1 MMWLVV
7 TVLGLVWH
15 WHGLRPP
22 RKTHCEGMNQSPV
35 AIIAQLAP
43 RSTAEEGNG
52 QLQGFLQQRNI
63 NLCFHRLVPMVVIVQ
78 HSRRCTQQ
86 SQEEEGQPGSRLG
99 TREANQSVQ
108 QSSAQ
113 AVGSFKCKTT

>member
-1 MMWLVV
+1 
-7 TVLGLVWH
+7 
-15 WHGLRPP
+15 
-22 RKTHCEGMNQSPV
+22 
-35 AIIAQLAP
+35 
-43 RSTAEEGNG
+43 
-52 QLQGFLQQRNI
+52 
-63 NLCFHRLVPMVVIVQ
+63 LVPMVVIVQ